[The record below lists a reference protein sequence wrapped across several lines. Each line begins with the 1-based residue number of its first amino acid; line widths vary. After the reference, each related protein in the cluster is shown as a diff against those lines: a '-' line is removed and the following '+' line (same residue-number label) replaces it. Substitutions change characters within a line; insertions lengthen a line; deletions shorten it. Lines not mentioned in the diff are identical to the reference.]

1 MPRALP
7 DPAFWSGRRV
17 LVTGHTGFKG
27 TWLTRWLR
35 ALGAE
40 VSGFARRD
48 GGDVADA
55 QAVRAAFA
63 AAGPEVVFHL
73 ASLATVALGYEDPAA
88 VYTAN
93 VVGTANV
100 LQAVRESDSVRVVVG
115 VTSDKCYLDQGSEW
129 AYREDDRLGGYDPYS
144 SSKAA
149 QELVIAAFRD
159 SILAARGIAVASVRA
174 GNVIGGG
181 DETQGRLV
189 PDLIRAALAGEPLE
203 VRAPHA
209 LRPWQHVL
217 NPLEGYL
224 LLAERLAD
232 DPTFA
237 TGWNFGPEEAD
248 SHPVEWIVERMRA
261 RWPGGLD
268 VRYAERPPRHEAA
281 IPRVDSTRARTRL
294 GWRPPWDLATAIDMT
309 VEWHLGERDGRDPL
323 ELSLEQIERHGALA
337 MEGLG

>member
-27 TWLTRWLR
+27 RWLTLWLR
-35 ALGAE
+35 ALGAD
-40 VSGFARRD
+40 VTGFARGE
-48 GGDVADA
+48 GGDVTD
-55 QAVRAAFA
+55 A
-63 AAGPEVVFHL
+63 AAIRDAVAASRPEVVFHL
-73 ASLATVALGYEDPAA
+73 AALATVQLGYDDPAA
-88 VYTAN
+88 VYTTN

-100 LQAVRESDSVRVVVG
+100 LQAVRTTDSVRAVVG
-115 VTSDKCYLDQGSEW
+115 VTSDKCYLDQGAEW

-159 SILAARGIAVASVRA
+159 SIGSPVASVRA

-181 DETQGRLV
+181 DETHGRLV
-189 PDLIRAALAGEPLE
+189 PDLVRAGLAGEPME
-203 VRAPHA
+203 IRAPHA
-209 LRPWQHVL
+209 RRPWQHVL

-237 TGWNFGPEEAD
+237 IPFTFGPDEE
-248 SHPVEWIVERMRA
+248 PRTVGWIAEQVRA
-261 RWPGGLD
+261 QWPGGLD
-268 VRYAERPPRHEAA
+268 LRFAERPPQHEAA
-281 IPRVDSTRARTRL
+281 IPSVDSTRARTRL
-294 GWRPPWDLATAIDMT
+294 GWRPPWDLATAIEHT
-309 VEWHLGERDGRDPL
+309 VEWELARRDGRD
-323 ELSLEQIERHGALA
+323 LSLQQIERYSDTAMHGA
-337 MEGLG
+337 EGVG

>member
-1 MPRALP
+1 MPRAMP

-27 TWLTRWLR
+27 HWLTLWLR

-40 VSGFARRD
+40 VTGFARRD

-55 QAVRAAFA
+55 AAVRAAV
-63 AAGPEVVFHL
+63 AGSRPEVVFHL
-73 ASLATVALGYEDPAA
+73 ASLATVQLGYDDPAA

-129 AYREDDRLGGYDPYS
+129 AYREDDRLGGHDPYS

-181 DETQGRLV
+181 DRTQGRLV

-209 LRPWQHVL
+209 RRPWQHVL

-224 LLAERLAD
+224 LLAQRLAD

-237 TGWNFGPEEAD
+237 GAWNFGPAEQD
-248 SHPVEWIVERMRA
+248 SHPVEWIVERMRS

-268 VRYAERPPRHEAA
+268 VRYAERPPVHEAA

-294 GWRPPWDLATAIDMT
+294 AWRPPWDLAAAIDMT
-309 VEWHLGERDGRDPL
+309 VEWHLGERDGRDPD
-323 ELSLEQIERHGALA
+323 ELSLEQIERHGAMSA
-337 MEGLG
+337 ATS

>member
-7 DPAFWSGRRV
+7 DPAFWAGRRV
-17 LVTGHTGFKG
+17 FVTGHTGFKG
-27 TWLTRWLR
+27 RWLALWLR

-40 VSGFARRD
+40 VTGFSRRD

-55 QAVRAAFA
+55 GAVRAAVA
-63 AAGPEVVFHL
+63 ASRPEVVFHL
-73 ASLATVALGYEDPAA
+73 AGLATVQLGYEDPAA
-88 VYTAN
+88 VYTVN
-93 VVGTANV
+93 VTGTANV

-181 DETQGRLV
+181 DRTQGRLV
-189 PDLIRAALAGEPLE
+189 PDLVRAALAGEPLE
-203 VRAPHA
+203 VRAPA
-209 LRPWQHVL
+209 ARRPWQHVL

-224 LLAERLAD
+224 LLAQRLAD

-237 TGWNFGPEEAD
+237 TAWNFGPEED
-248 SHPVEWIVERMRA
+248 SHPVEWIVERMRT

-268 VRYAERPPRHEAA
+268 VRYAEHPPVHEAA

-294 GWRPPWDLATAIDMT
+294 GWRPPWDLAAAIDMT
-309 VEWHLGERDGRDPL
+309 VEWHLAHRDGREEPA
-323 ELSLEQIERHGALA
+323 LSLEQIERHGAVTA
-337 MEGLG
+337 PAAP